1 MRLLTKTI
9 NCFQTS
15 CIQCFYIVGLEC
27 DSSSKFIIGSRVST
41 KLITMFFIFYHWLL
55 IFFFSKKPIT
65 IFRYVAGPNS
75 YTFCQFE
82 YLLKNVMSMKVP
94 MYISFV
100 SVLRYIFISH
110 SKNPTAIQDDFWA
123 LFLEIWTIG
132 MICTKGLKLT

>member
-1 MRLLTKTI
+1 MIFFFFGLHKPGYTVLYTVGATAKNLGEKT
-9 NCFQTS
+9 CF
-15 CIQCFYIVGLEC
+15 
-27 DSSSKFIIGSRVST
+27 
-41 KLITMFFIFYHWLL
+41 L
-55 IFFFSKKPIT
+55 IFFHFLSLLLILCFSIKPMT
-65 IFRYVAGPNS
+65 IFRYVVGPNS

-123 LFLEIWTIG
+123 LFLEIWTLGI
-132 MICTKGLKLT
+132 ICT